1 MKRYSNNDNLNLDPM
16 RLAWNK
22 NNELLQGFNK
32 PINKLQD
39 DIMIN
44 NLTLKKHSP
53 PPKKNFDQFNH
64 EDVLID
70 FLPKDKN
77 KKTMVPFSSHLNV
90 TNYNNEKFRFK
101 NMSQELMDK
110 DEEIQ
115 KHKNEVYQLQIEL
128 NDIKKEKSKMI
139 SADMEN
145 KLLKE
150 KLNEHYS
157 ISRELTETK
166 HNLKRELIDKKS
178 NLDTIEMLKKII
190 HKQHVRLSSKEYNAS
205 TDEDE
210 GEDTEDE
217 IESDYET
224 DYSSEEEIEEVKEKP
239 PPKKGKGKVVKK
251 VNYGNITL
259 KKALLKQ
266 RLPSRKID
274 EVMVRMKITP
284 TTKITK
290 TLLTTFLKNMKK

>member
-1 MKRYSNNDNLNLDPM
+1 MKRYYNNDNLEIDPI
-16 RLAWNK
+16 RIAWNK
-22 NNELLQGFNK
+22 NNAALQGFHK

-77 KKTMVPFSSHLNV
+77 KKTMAPFSSHLNV

-128 NDIKKEKSKMI
+128 NGIKKEKSKMI

-145 KLLKE
+145 QLLKE

-178 NLDTIEMLKKII
+178 NVDTIEMLKKICI
-190 HKQHVRLSSKEYNAS
+190 LL
-205 TDEDE
+205 TDEFFI
-210 GEDTEDE
+210 G
-217 IESDYET
+217 
-224 DYSSEEEIEEVKEKP
+224 VK
-239 PPKKGKGKVVKK
+239 
-251 VNYGNITL
+251 L
-259 KKALLKQ
+259 KK
-266 RLPSRKID
+266 
-274 EVMVRMKITP
+274 
-284 TTKITK
+284 
-290 TLLTTFLKNMKK
+290 